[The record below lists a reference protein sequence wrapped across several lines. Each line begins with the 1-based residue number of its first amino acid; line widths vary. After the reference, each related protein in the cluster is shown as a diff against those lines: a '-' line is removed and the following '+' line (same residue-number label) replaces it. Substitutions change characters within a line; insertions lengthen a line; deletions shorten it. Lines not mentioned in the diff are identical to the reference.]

1 MKIHEFYK
9 VFRRNWPIKLICF
22 VLAVFIYFFYRT
34 ATIDG
39 KTLVV
44 SLDVSSQGVTLPA
57 QTLPSHVKVS
67 LKGRPEDLA
76 RITEKNIS
84 ALVNLDHYTEAGSYR
99 VPVEILLAP
108 EIMGIEPLEVTVD
121 KSFLEIAI
129 AQKDRRQIPVEAEIQ
144 GTPASG
150 YEITDISIVPS
161 TIEVS
166 GAKSILDAMVEV
178 STDAISVDEKRTS
191 FSQKVPIY
199 HESDLVSYNDESVTV
214 TVTIQPIT
222 ASRRFVDQTVYLYG
236 VNPLLEAYCEPERIT
251 FTVTGN
257 QNQLETFVPE
267 LHTVRIN
274 CSALTLSDLTKA
286 STYELPVE
294 VVLPKGIRLVSQSDR
309 TAKVFVAPFSGTS
322 SKDVSQDEA
331 MENTA
336 VGDEAE
342 DGLQA
347 PEKEAPISQEAEG
360 TQRTKAESSS
370 NTSSTPAG
378 AGDAPAD
385 SSAPTGALSPSGAG
399 NTGGVLQVD

>member
-161 TIEVS
+161 TIGVS

-222 ASRRFVDQTVYLYG
+222 ATRRFVDQTVYLYG

-257 QNQLETFVPE
+257 QNQLEAFVPE
-267 LHTVRIN
+267 LHTVRLD
-274 CSALTLSDLTKA
+274 CSSLTEPG
-286 STYELPVE
+286 TYELPVE
-294 VVLPKGIRLVSQSDR
+294 VVLPNGIRLVSQSDR
-309 TAKVFVAPFSGTS
+309 TAQVLLAPFS
-322 SKDVSQDEA
+322 QDEST
-331 MENTA
+331 ENPIA
-336 VGDEAE
+336 EDEAK

-347 PEKEAPISQEAEG
+347 PEKEASSSEGVAENQGTEAEFG
-360 TQRTKAESSS
+360 SNASSI
-370 NTSSTPAG
+370 PAG

-385 SSAPTGALSPSGAG
+385 SSATTGALSPSGTGNTSGAG

>member
-150 YEITDISIVPS
+150 YEIADISIVPS
-161 TIEVS
+161 TIGVS

-236 VNPLLEAYCEPERIT
+236 VNPLLEASCEPERIT

-257 QNQLETFVPE
+257 QNQLEAFVPE

-286 STYELPVE
+286 DTYQLPVE
-294 VVLPKGIRLVSQSDR
+294 VVLPNGIRLVSQSDR
-309 TAKVFVAPFSGTS
+309 TAQVFLAPFS
-322 SKDVSQDEA
+322 QDEST
-331 MENTA
+331 ENPIA
-336 VGDEAE
+336 EDEAK

-347 PEKEAPISQEAEG
+347 PEKEASSSEGVAENQGTEAEFG
-360 TQRTKAESSS
+360 SNASSL
-370 NTSSTPAG
+370 PAG

-385 SSAPTGALSPSGAG
+385 SSATTGALSPSGAG
-399 NTGGVLQVD
+399 NTGGARNTGGVLQVD

>member
-9 VFRRNWPIKLICF
+9 MFRRNWPVKLICF

-34 ATIDG
+34 ATIQG

-57 QTLPSHVKVS
+57 QTLPSHIKVS

-84 ALVNLDHYTEAGSYR
+84 ALVNLDHYTEAGKYT

-108 EIMGIEPLEVTVD
+108 EILGIEPLEVTVD

-129 AQKDRRQIPVEAEIQ
+129 AKRDRRQLPVEAEIQ
-144 GTPASG
+144 GTPAAG

-161 TIEVS
+161 TIGVS
-166 GAKSILDAMVEV
+166 GAQSILDAMAEV
-178 STDAISVDEKRTS
+178 STDEISVDEKRTS
-191 FSQKVPIY
+191 FSQNIPIQ

-257 QNQLETFVPE
+257 QNQLEAFVPE
-267 LHTVRIN
+267 LHTVRID
-274 CSALTLSDLTKA
+274 CSSLTKA
-286 STYELPVE
+286 GTYVVPVE
-294 VVLPKGIRLVSQSDR
+294 VVLPNGIRLVSQSDR
-309 TAKVFVAPFSGTS
+309 TAKVFLAPFSSDS
-322 SKDVSQDEA
+322 SKETA
-331 MENTA
+331 EN
-336 VGDEAE
+336 EAE
-342 DGLQA
+342 DEL
-347 PEKEAPISQEAEG
+347 EDSQKDAGSSEG
-360 TQRTKAESSS
+360 AGESQHLSAESLSQTDS
-370 NTSSTPAG
+370 ALPGAG
-378 AGDAPAD
+378 AASAD
-385 SSAPTGALSPSGAG
+385 FTATTDTGNTSGAG
-399 NTGGVLQVD
+399 NTSGVLQLD